1 MNFYDGN
8 GNMIP
13 VGGDGSIKIPWFNVS
28 HKGMAPDVYG
38 NSIYSFSR
46 TQEYGLDGTELD
58 LRLTA
63 DNVVVVSHDGDITG
77 TDSGGVSH
85 TLTITS
91 SNYADLAALTLF
103 TIDGVNYHLLKFEEV
118 ARMAFYWNWKILQL
132 DVKSAGNTNQ
142 CRLKAAEIIVNNGLC
157 GKSMYV
163 AGGYGQAEDIVAI
176 DPLAMFTI
184 GMSQDISGTFLETL
198 PLNQVWRAVERQY
211 LSSFVRDEHP
221 FTVNDA
227 SSAYANTIMSYK
239 PNLIQWQ
246 GDTDGKSLSETYL
259 ANVDWE

>member
-1 MNFYDGN
+1 MNLYDGN

-13 VGGDGSIKIPWFNVS
+13 IGGDSSTKSPWLNVS
-28 HKGMAPDVYG
+28 HKGMAPDIYG

-63 DNVVVVSHDGDITG
+63 DNIVVVSHDGDITG

-85 TLTITS
+85 TLTIAS
-91 SNYADLAALTLF
+91 NNYADLVVLTLF
-103 TIDGVNYHLLKFEEV
+103 TIDGVDYHILKFEEV
-118 ARMAFYWNWKILQL
+118 ARMAFYWNWKMLQI
-132 DVKSAGNTNQ
+132 DVKSASNMTQ
-142 CRLKAAEIIVNNGLC
+142 CRLKAAEIVRDNGLC
-157 GKSMYV
+157 GRAMYV
-163 AGGYGQAEDIVAI
+163 TGAYAQAEDIIAI

-184 GMSQDISGTFLETL
+184 GMSQDISDTFLDTL
-198 PLNQVWRAVERQY
+198 PVNQVWRGVDRTY

-227 SSAYANTIMSYK
+227 GAAQASTIMAYK

-246 GDTDGKSLSETYL
+246 GDTDGVSLTETYL